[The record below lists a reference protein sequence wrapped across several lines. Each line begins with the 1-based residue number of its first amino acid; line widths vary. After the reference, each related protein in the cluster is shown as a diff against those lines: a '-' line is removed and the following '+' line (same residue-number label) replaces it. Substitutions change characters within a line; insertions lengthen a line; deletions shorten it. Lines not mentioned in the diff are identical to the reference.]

1 MGYRL
6 QRSYFH
12 LCLYD
17 KCGDKKAL
25 VVTFVANVF
34 ILLYN
39 AALRSLNLKHPL
51 HTLINFLHLQPS
63 DDHMDIDFLFSFSS
77 MIENGKITI

>member
-17 KCGDKKAL
+17 KVGDKKAL
-25 VVTFVANVF
+25 VATFVANVF
-34 ILLYN
+34 ITLYN
-39 AALRSLNLKHPL
+39 AALRPLNLKHPL
-51 HTLINFLHLQPS
+51 HLYLQPN

-77 MIENGKITI
+77 MTENGKINI